1 MGNPIVF
8 GTPLRALPAP
18 TGLALLALAAADKP
32 VPAIGPAIRFLQH
45 ALSQTL
51 APVSLGWGLLGLRAW
66 GAEPRGS
73 AEWLARSYD
82 RTQVRPANSVAL
94 AMLLLAAR
102 AESLGSLGI
111 TRSESMIAHE

>member
-18 TGLALLALAAADKP
+18 TGLALLALAAAGKP

-73 AEWLARSYD
+73 ASGW
-82 RTQVRPANSVAL
+82 P
-94 AMLLLAAR
+94 
-102 AESLGSLGI
+102 GP
-111 TRSESMIAHE
+111 MIAHKFVPPIRSPWRCFSSRQGPNRSAHWGLLKAKA